1 MDQRRRSL
9 RRAATWAAPVVLL
22 AATAAACG
30 SSNNT
35 SSASPAS
42 SAPATVPSA
51 AGSGATVT
59 TANGSLGTFLTAGDG
74 RTLYLFEKDTS
85 ATSTCTG
92 ACAVNWPPLLT
103 TGAPQAGGQAQAN
116 MLATSPRP
124 DGTTQVTYAGHP
136 LYLFVGDSAAGSTAG
151 QGKQAFGAEWYVLAP
166 SGQKIEG
173 TSGSPSSSSTSTSS
187 TATTSG
193 GLYGY

>member
-9 RRAATWAAPVVLL
+9 RRAAMWAAPVALL

-30 SSNNT
+30 RNNST

-42 SAPATVPSA
+42 SAPAAAPSA
-51 AGSGATVT
+51 AGAVATVT
-59 TANGSLGTFLTAGDG
+59 TSNGSLGTFLTAGDG

-92 ACAVNWPPLLT
+92 ACAVNWPPLVT
-103 TGAPQAGGQAQAN
+103 TGAPQAAGQAQAG

-136 LYLFVGDSAAGSTAG
+136 MYLFAGDKAPGSTLG
-151 QGKQAFGAEWYVLAP
+151 QGINAFGAEWYVVAP
-166 SGQKIEG
+166 SGQKIES
-173 TSGSPSSSSTSTSS
+173 TPGSSSSSTGSTTSS
-187 TATTSG
+187 G
-193 GLYGY
+193 GGY